1 LFFVNSAQKHGIKGI
16 YFGMITRKG
25 GIFMKKR
32 RDPILLQE
40 SGMVYQQGSPTAVDP
55 LGSYTGVPENPW
67 ETPVQD
73 ADDL

>member
-1 LFFVNSAQKHGIKGI
+1 
-16 YFGMITRKG
+16 
-25 GIFMKKR
+25 MKKR

-40 SGMVYQQGSPTAVDP
+40 SGMVYQQGSPGTVDP
-55 LGSYTGVPENPW
+55 MGSYTGVPENPW